1 MLFLLKLPH
10 ANVKMISLGNTTVV
24 QYSKSAGPGIFG
36 LPFYPQ
42 DGGSEF

>member
-10 ANVKMISLGNTTVV
+10 ANVKMISLGN
-24 QYSKSAGPGIFG
+24 SKSAGPGIFG